1 MKYITIFLT
10 TLVLF
15 SLNVSAQEKS
25 DTTKT
30 MHHTMHNDHQ
40 KMNMHEQDSIKHMMN
55 DMEDVQKL
63 DSANMHQMDHG
74 KIPVDNNDMKKSS
87 MVHEGMIDLHAI
99 DKNGDKKVYQDPM
112 DWNVISDNSGECPLC
127 GMKLK
132 EVTIDEAKANL
143 KKHGYKVK
151 EEMHR

>member
-1 MKYITIFLT
+1 MKYITILIT
-10 TLVLF
+10 VLILF
-15 SLNVSAQEKS
+15 SMTVSAQEKS

-30 MHHTMHNDHQ
+30 MHNMMH
-40 KMNMHEQDSIKHMMN
+40 KKE
-55 DMEDVQKL
+55 
-63 DSANMHQMDHG
+63 
-74 KIPVDNNDMKKSS
+74 DMKKSDSASKHHMNHDKMPMPETDMKESS
-87 MVHEGMIDLHAI
+87 MVHEGTIDLHVI

-112 DWNVISDNSGECPLC
+112 DWNVISDKSGECPLC

-151 EEMHR
+151 EDMQK

>member
-1 MKYITIFLT
+1 MKYISVLFT

-15 SLNVSAQEKS
+15 SFTLSAQDKS

-30 MHHTMHNDHQ
+30 MHNMMHKDHQ
-40 KMNMHEQDSIKHMMN
+40 KMNMHGKDSLNHMMHK
-55 DMEDVQKL
+55 MENVQKL
-63 DSANMHQMDHG
+63 DSADMHHMEHG
-74 KIPVDNNDMKKSS
+74 KTPMDNKDMKKSS

-112 DWNVISDNSGECPLC
+112 DWNVISDKKGECPLC
-127 GMKLK
+127 GMHLK

-143 KKHGYKVK
+143 IKHGYKVK
-151 EEMHR
+151 EQMHK